1 MAQNINHCGHD
12 RSAISPR
19 NDLPLRN
26 ILVRSFMAWETAYRI
41 RKKVKFWDDISMN
54 SFKTLLVTKLVLVPT
69 EIKLRVLYQKLVHCL
84 EEEAV

>member
-1 MAQNINHCGHD
+1 
-12 RSAISPR
+12 
-19 NDLPLRN
+19 
-26 ILVRSFMAWETAYRI
+26 MAWETAYRI

-54 SFKTLLVTKLVLVPT
+54 SFKTLLVTKLVVPT